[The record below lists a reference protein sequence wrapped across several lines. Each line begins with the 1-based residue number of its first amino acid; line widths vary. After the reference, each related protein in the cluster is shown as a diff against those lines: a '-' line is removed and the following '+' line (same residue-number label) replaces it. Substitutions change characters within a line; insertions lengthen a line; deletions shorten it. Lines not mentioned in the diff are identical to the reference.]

1 MGRVQGGADFERG
14 YGGVAVKAAVLF
26 EAGKPLEIAE
36 VRVSKP
42 GPREVLI
49 RTAAVGVCRSDLH
62 FVDGAFPHPV
72 PTVPGHEAAGVI
84 EAVGSDVAHLKPGD
98 HVITFF
104 TVFCGSCEMCA
115 SGRPSL
121 CIDPSTRRPPGAE
134 PRLSLADGTPL
145 APFLNLS
152 AFAELMLVHEN
163 ACVSI
168 AKEMPLDRAALLGC
182 AVITGAGAIFND
194 SRVRPGESVAVIG
207 AGGIGLAAINAAKI
221 AGAGTILAIDPV
233 AEKRELA
240 LRMGATHALDATAE
254 GLAKQV
260 LALTDGG
267 VHYAVEAVGR
277 PATAELAWTILRR
290 GGTATILG
298 MIAPGNSVS
307 LPGPTFLTGKKIQG
321 SLLGSTRFPI
331 DMPRLARMYLDGL
344 LDLDTM
350 VAERIRLEGVNDAL
364 AKLRKGDSVRSVI
377 EFA

>member
-1 MGRVQGGADFERG
+1 M
-14 YGGVAVKAAVLF
+14 KAAVLY
-26 EAGKPLEIAE
+26 EAGKPLEITDI
-36 VRVSKP
+36 RVSKP

-49 RTAAVGVCRSDLH
+49 RTKAVGVCRSDLH

-84 EAVGSDVAHLKPGD
+84 EAVGSDVAHLKVGD

-104 TVFCGSCEMCA
+104 TAFCGSCEMCVT
-115 SGRPSL
+115 GRPSL
-121 CIDPSTRRPPGAE
+121 CVDPSTRRPADAE
-134 PRLSLADGTPL
+134 PRLSLGDGTAL

-152 AFAELMLVHEN
+152 AFAEQMLVHEN
-163 ACVSI
+163 ACVAIS
-168 AKEMPLDRAALLGC
+168 KEMPLDRAALLGC
-182 AVITGAGAIFND
+182 AVITGAGSVFND

-221 AGAGTILAIDPV
+221 AGAGMILAIDPV

-240 LRMGATHALDATAE
+240 LKLGATHALDAMAD
-254 GLAKQV
+254 GLAKDV
-260 LALTDGG
+260 LKLTGGG
-267 VHYAVEAVGR
+267 VHYAIEAVGR
-277 PATAELAWTILRR
+277 PNTAELAWNILRR

-331 DMPRLARMYLDGL
+331 DMPRLVQMYLDGL

-350 VAERIRLEGVNDAL
+350 VAERIRLEEVNEAL
-364 AKLRKGDSVRSVI
+364 DKLRKGDSVRSVI

>member
-1 MGRVQGGADFERG
+1 M
-14 YGGVAVKAAVLF
+14 KAAVLF
-26 EAGKPLEIAE
+26 EAGRPLEIAD
-36 VRVSKP
+36 VRVSNP

-104 TVFCGSCEMCA
+104 TVFCGSCEMCIT
-115 SGRPSL
+115 GRPSL
-121 CIDPSTRRPPGAE
+121 CIDPSTRRPQEAD
-134 PRLSLADGTPL
+134 PRLALADGTPL

-152 AFAELMLVHEN
+152 AFAEMMLVHEN
-163 ACVSI
+163 ACVAIS
-168 AKEMPLDRAALLGC
+168 KEMPLDRAALLGC
-182 AVITGAGAIFND
+182 AVITGAGSVFND

-233 AEKRELA
+233 PQKRELA
-240 LRMGATHALDATAE
+240 RKLGATHALDASAE
-254 GLAKQV
+254 TLVKDV
-260 LALTDGG
+260 LKLTGGG
-267 VHYAVEAVGR
+267 VHYAIEAVGR
-277 PATAELAWTILRR
+277 PATAELAWNILRR

-331 DMPRLARMYLDGL
+331 DMPRLVQMYLDGL

-350 VAERIRLEGVNDAL
+350 VAERIRLEDVNEAL
-364 AKLRKGDSVRSVI
+364 DKLRTGDSVRSVI

>member
-1 MGRVQGGADFERG
+1 M
-14 YGGVAVKAAVLF
+14 KAAVLH
-26 EAGKPLEIAE
+26 EAKQPLSIEE

-49 RTAAVGVCRSDLH
+49 RTRAVGVCRSDLH

-104 TVFCGSCEMCA
+104 TVFCGSCEMCVT
-115 SGRPSL
+115 GRPSL
-121 CIDPSTRRPPGAE
+121 CIDPSTRRASDQE
-134 PRLSLADGTPL
+134 PRLSLANGTPL

-152 AFAELMLVHEN
+152 AFAEMMLVHEN
-163 ACVSI
+163 ACVAIS
-168 AKEMPLDRAALLGC
+168 KEMPLDRAALLGC
-182 AVITGAGAIFND
+182 AVITGAGSVFND

-221 AGAGTILAIDPV
+221 AGAGMILAIDPV
-233 AEKRELA
+233 PEKRALA
-240 LRMGATHALDATAE
+240 LKMGATHALDASEE
-254 GLAKQV
+254 GLAKSV
-260 LALTDGG
+260 LKLTDGG
-267 VHYAVEAVGR
+267 VHYAIEAVGR
-277 PATAELAWTILRR
+277 PNTAELAWAILRR

-298 MIAPGNSVS
+298 MIAPGGSVS

-331 DMPRLARMYLDGL
+331 DMPRLVQMYLDGL

-350 VAERIRLEGVNDAL
+350 VAERIRLEDVNEAL
-364 AKLRKGDSVRSVI
+364 DKLRKGDSVRSVI

>member
-1 MGRVQGGADFERG
+1 M
-14 YGGVAVKAAVLF
+14 KAAVLY
-26 EAGKPLEIAE
+26 EAGKPLEITE

-84 EAVGSDVAHLKPGD
+84 EAVGSDVAHLKVGD

-104 TVFCGSCEMCA
+104 TVFCGSCEMCVT
-115 SGRPSL
+115 GRPSL
-121 CIDPSTRRPPGAE
+121 CIDPSTRRPNGAE
-134 PRLSLADGTPL
+134 PRLSLEDGTGL

-152 AFAELMLVHEN
+152 AFAEQMLVHEN
-163 ACVSI
+163 ACVAIS
-168 AKEMPLDRAALLGC
+168 KEMPLDRAALLGC

-233 AEKRELA
+233 PEKRELA
-240 LRMGATHALDATAE
+240 LKLGATHAMDAMAE
-254 GLAKQV
+254 GLAKDV
-260 LALTDGG
+260 LKLTGGG
-267 VHYAVEAVGR
+267 VHYAIEAVGR
-277 PATAELAWTILRR
+277 PNTAELAWNILRR

-298 MIAPGNSVS
+298 MIAPGGNVS

-331 DMPRLARMYLDGL
+331 DMPRLVQMYLDGL

-350 VAERIRLEGVNDAL
+350 VAERIRLEDVNDAL
-364 AKLRKGDSVRSVI
+364 DKLRKGDSVRSVI

>member
-1 MGRVQGGADFERG
+1 M
-14 YGGVAVKAAVLF
+14 KAAVLF
-26 EAGKPLEIAE
+26 EAGKPLEIAD

-42 GPREVLI
+42 APREVLI

-104 TVFCGSCEMCA
+104 TVFCGSCEMCVT
-115 SGRPSL
+115 GRPSL
-121 CIDPSTRRPPGAE
+121 CIDPSTRRPADAE

-152 AFAELMLVHEN
+152 AFAEQMLVHEN
-163 ACVSI
+163 ACVAI
-168 AKEMPLDRAALLGC
+168 DKAMPLDRAALLGC
-182 AVITGAGAIFND
+182 AVITGAGSVFND

-233 AEKRELA
+233 PEKRELA
-240 LRMGATHALDATAE
+240 MKLGATHAMDAMAE
-254 GLAKQV
+254 GLTKDV
-260 LALTDGG
+260 LKLTGGG
-267 VHYAVEAVGR
+267 VHYAIEAVGR
-277 PATAELAWTILRR
+277 PNTAELAWNILRR

-331 DMPRLARMYLDGL
+331 DMPRLVRMYLDGL

-350 VAERIRLEGVNDAL
+350 VAERIRLEEVNEAL
-364 AKLRKGDSVRSVI
+364 ARLRKGDSVRSVI

>member
-1 MGRVQGGADFERG
+1 M
-14 YGGVAVKAAVLF
+14 KAAVLF
-26 EAGKPLEIAE
+26 EPGTALQIEDVA
-36 VRVSKP
+36 VSSP

-72 PTVPGHEAAGVI
+72 PTVPGHEAAGVV
-84 EAVGSDVAHLKPGD
+84 EAVGSDVAHLRPGD

-104 TVFCGSCEMCA
+104 TAFCGSCEMCVT
-115 SGRPSL
+115 GRPSL
-121 CIDPSTRRPPGAE
+121 CVDPSTRRAPDAE
-134 PRLSLADGTPL
+134 PRLKLANGTAL

-152 AFAELMLVHEN
+152 AFAEMMLVHEN
-163 ACVSI
+163 ACVAIS
-168 AKEMPLDRAALLGC
+168 KEMPLDRAALLGC
-182 AVITGAGAIFND
+182 AVITGAGSIFND

-221 AGAGTILAIDPV
+221 AGAGQILALDPV

-240 LRMGATHALDATAE
+240 LKLGATHALDTMAE
-254 GLAKQV
+254 GIAKQV
-260 LALTDGG
+260 LGLTGGG
-267 VHYAVEAVGR
+267 VHYAIEAVGR
-277 PATAELAWTILRR
+277 PATAELAWQILRR

-298 MIAPGNSVS
+298 MIAPGQSVS

-331 DMPRLARMYLDGL
+331 DMPRLVQLYLDGK

-350 VAERIRLEGVNDAL
+350 VAERIRLPQVNDAL
-364 AKLRKGDSVRSVI
+364 DKLRQGTSVRSVI